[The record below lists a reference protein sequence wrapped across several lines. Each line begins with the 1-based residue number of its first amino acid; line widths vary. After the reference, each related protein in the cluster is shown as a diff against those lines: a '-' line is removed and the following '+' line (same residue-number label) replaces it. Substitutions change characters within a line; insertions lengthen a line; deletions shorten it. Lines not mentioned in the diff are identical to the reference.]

1 MRQEVEEAGEISNT
15 PKGMFTIDKTAKHQF
30 LLLPKEDDIEM
41 LNKLLYDLA
50 AYNFTKFMVKEF
62 DLEVGKRDGRDFVA
76 VTGFENLE
84 EALWYE
90 RLLLAEPLFQGR
102 VTMNVCDRVVISED
116 NLKQIGTLPWSDYLE
131 FQEKESKNN
140 TKK

>member
-1 MRQEVEEAGEISNT
+1 MVDET
-15 PKGMFTIDKTAKHQF
+15 PKGNFVNDNSLKHLF
-30 LLLPKEDDIEM
+30 LLLPKEEDSNV

-62 DLEVGKRDGRDFVA
+62 DLEVGKKDGRNYVA

-90 RLLLAEPLFQGR
+90 RMLLAEPLFQGR
-102 VTMNVCDRVVISED
+102 VTLNVCDRVVISDE
-116 NLKQIGTLPWSDYLE
+116 NLKQIGNLPWSEYKE
-131 FQEKESKNN
+131 FQEKEAKKNSK
-140 TKK
+140 K